1 MIEENITTTENMI
14 MIRDLKT
21 FCFNFGQP
29 KDVDENLNHEIEF
42 IIKSNGPLAENEKKK
57 NKNNIEQLLPKHRH
71 GNNIHEHRE
80 QQN

>member
-42 IIKSNGPLAENEKKK
+42 IIKSIEPLAENNKK
-57 NKNNIEQLLPKHRH
+57 KNNIEQFLLKHRH
-71 GNNIHEHRE
+71 GNNIHEHRK

>member
-1 MIEENITTTENMI
+1 MIEENITMIENMI

-42 IIKSNGPLAENEKKK
+42 IIKSNGPLAKKEKKQK
-57 NKNNIEQLLPKHRH
+57 QKQY
-71 GNNIHEHRE
+71 
-80 QQN
+80 